1 METLILEDL
10 LEWAKSLKLYIE
22 ILGDGSA
29 EVQMME
35 DDENYVTYTTGDTL
49 MDALVLA
56 HAKFHNG
63 E

>member
-1 METLILEDL
+1 MKTTLEDL
-10 LEWAKSLKLYIE
+10 LEWAKSLSLYIE

-35 DDENYVTYTTGDTL
+35 DDENYVTYAEGETL
-49 MDALVLA
+49 LEALLSA
-56 HAKFHNG
+56 QAKFVNG